1 MKKSHSDRVLF
12 KKAILE
18 GISKKY
24 EKELSLNQE
33 TVNCSEKHYSK
44 MNEILNRGETY
55 EKNKKFNRH
64 TWIAILIAAALLL
77 TSCSV
82 YIFREQIFDFIEE
95 IYDKYIKV
103 SYNEEQ
109 KGDGETIEEVYAVNY
124 VPEGY
129 ELKEEISNP
138 LMVYY
143 MWENAAGETIVFEQF
158 NLSSSE
164 FLLDGE
170 QGSTMIFEHNQLKI
184 YCRQIDNSYYYIW
197 SDGYYAI
204 TVNSSVELDKN
215 ELIKMI
221 DNIEIK

>member
-1 MKKSHSDRVLF
+1 MDNLSNKSLF
-12 KKAILE
+12 QQAIFD
-18 GISKKY
+18 GISQKY
-24 EKELSLNQE
+24 DEELSTNAE
-33 TVNCSEKHYSK
+33 TSDCSQKHYLK
-44 MNEILNRGETY
+44 MSRILNFRIVNES
-55 EKNKKFNRH
+55 NKKFNKRAL
-64 TWIAILIAAALLL
+64 IAILIAAALLL

-95 IYDKYIKV
+95 IYDKYIKI

-109 KGDGETIEEVYAVNY
+109 KGDGETIEEVYIVNY

-129 ELKEEISNP
+129 ELKEEVSNP

-170 QGSTMIFEHNQLKI
+170 QGSTVTFEYNQLKI

-197 SDGYYAI
+197 SDGYYAMTI
-204 TVNSSVELDKN
+204 NSSVELDKN
-215 ELIKMI
+215 ELMQMI
-221 DNIEIK
+221 DNMEIK

>member
-1 MKKSHSDRVLF
+1 MDELSNKSLF
-12 KKAILE
+12 QRAIFD
-18 GISKKY
+18 GISQKY
-24 EKELSLNQE
+24 DEELSTNEE
-33 TVNCSEKHYSK
+33 TTDCSQKHYLK
-44 MNEILNRGETY
+44 MSRILNFRIVNEA
-55 EKNKKFNRH
+55 NKKFNKR
-64 TWIAILIAAALLL
+64 TLIAILIAAALLL

>member
-1 MKKSHSDRVLF
+1 MDELSNKSLF
-12 KKAILE
+12 QQAIFD
-18 GISKKY
+18 GISQKY
-24 EKELSLNQE
+24 DEELSTNEE
-33 TVNCSEKHYSK
+33 TTDCSQKHYLK
-44 MNEILNRGETY
+44 MSRILNFRIVNES
-55 EKNKKFNRH
+55 NKKFNKR
-64 TWIAILIAAALLL
+64 TLIAILIAAALLL

-109 KGDGETIEEVYAVNY
+109 KDDGETIEEVYAANY

-129 ELKEEISNP
+129 ELKEEVSNP

-143 MWENAAGETIVFEQF
+143 MWENAASETIVFEQF
-158 NLSSSE
+158 NLSSSA